1 MDYAPED
8 FLFVGNYANAP
19 TWLVVK
25 SDAPWK
31 NLREFVEEAKKS
43 PQGFKICSFGKTT
56 RGDYVMELLNKH
68 AGLTLKQIP
77 FKSSA
82 EALTALLGGHGD
94 AAIATGAGGLTE
106 SGAIRILAVA
116 EEKRLD
122 GFPGVPTFKEFGYDV
137 VSKGL
142 YTLCLPNGVPKEVYD
157 KFCVAQKKA
166 IDRYGKELGET
177 FQKVEIWADFL
188 NPEETVKLVKQ
199 ERERV
204 GQVAKDLGWGKE

>member
-1 MDYAPED
+1 
-8 FLFVGNYANAP
+8 
-19 TWLVVK
+19 
-25 SDAPWK
+25 
-31 NLREFVEEAKKS
+31 
-43 PQGFKICSFGKTT
+43 
-56 RGDYVMELLNKH
+56 MELLNKH